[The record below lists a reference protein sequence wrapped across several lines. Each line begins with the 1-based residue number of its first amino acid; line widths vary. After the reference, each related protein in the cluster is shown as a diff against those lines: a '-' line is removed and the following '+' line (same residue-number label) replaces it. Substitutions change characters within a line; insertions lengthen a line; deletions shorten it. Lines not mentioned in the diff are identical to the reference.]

1 MNTLEKRSVTSHVA
15 GAAGEGL
22 GTSALI
28 GSVLS
33 GLIIGFLLDRWLDT
47 DPWFT
52 IGFVLLGSYSGF
64 RGMWRYANIV
74 GEREEEE
81 RRHAR
86 D

>member
-1 MNTLEKRSVTSHVA
+1 MEKRSLTSEVA
-15 GAAGEGL
+15 GVADEGM

-33 GLIIGFLLDRWLDT
+33 GLLIGFLLDRWLNT

-64 RGMWRYANIV
+64 RGMWLYANVV

-81 RRHAR
+81 RRRAR

>member
-1 MNTLEKRSVTSHVA
+1 MEKRSVTSQVA
-15 GAAGEGL
+15 GAADEGW
-22 GTSALI
+22 GTSALL

-33 GLIIGFLLDRWLDT
+33 GLLIGFLLDRWLGT

-52 IGFVLLGSYSGF
+52 IAFVLLGSYSGF
-64 RGMWRYANIV
+64 RAMWRYAVAV
-74 GEREEEE
+74 GERQDEE